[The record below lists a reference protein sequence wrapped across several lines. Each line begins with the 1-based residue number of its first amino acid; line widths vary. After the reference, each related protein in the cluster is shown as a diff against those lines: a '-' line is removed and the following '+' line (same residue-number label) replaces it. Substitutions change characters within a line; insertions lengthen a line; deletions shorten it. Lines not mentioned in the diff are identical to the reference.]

1 MTRKTPRVTLIHN
14 PSAGG
19 GEHAAERLVAAI
31 ERAGYRV
38 AYFSSKE
45 VRIDRVLDRP
55 CDIVAVAGGDGT
67 IRKVAVRARPD
78 GPPLAVLPLGT
89 ANNIAKSLGV
99 SGKPGHLAAGWKDAV
114 ERPYHPIEAEG
125 EWGCRRLIE
134 GIGFGAIARAVE
146 AMRDEHPPPEEARQ
160 RFCDYLAEAKPVE
173 LDIVCDG
180 ASVTGAFVSV
190 EITKIPLVGPN
201 LLLAPNADPSD
212 CRVEISCVPAAEDDR
227 RRFAEWLA
235 AENSDEPAPVWTA
248 VAARLSVVG
257 RFVRVRLDDKAR
269 RVRGSGTITVAA
281 EERPLHFL
289 VPLREGVE
297 YADQTVA
304 AQIPSAA

>member
-1 MTRKTPRVTLIHN
+1 MTKRTPRVTLIHN

-31 ERAGYRV
+31 ERAGYEV

-45 VRIDRVLDRP
+45 IRIGKVLDRP
-55 CDIVAVAGGDGT
+55 CDLVAVAGGDGT
-67 IRKVAVRARPD
+67 VRKVAVRARPD

-212 CRVEISCVPAAEDDR
+212 CRVEISCVPAAEEDR
-227 RRFAEWLA
+227 QRFSEWLM
-235 AENSDEPAPVWTA
+235 DGTGEPAPVWTA

-257 RFVRVRLDDKAR
+257 RVMRVRLDDKAR
-269 RVRGSGTITVAA
+269 RLRGKSTIAVAA
-281 EERPLHFL
+281 EEQPLHFL
-289 VPLREGVE
+289 VPRGE
-297 YADQTVA
+297 ATPQSVA
-304 AQIPSAA
+304 GQGPLTK